1 MGITEGSVQFA
12 ESDVMTR
19 LPAKAEDLRTRAI
32 NISGIPF
39 ARDCEKRLASSGW
52 KILARE
58 HPVAYRQPIETG
70 PPNESCLDIL
80 ATYDPHPDRVDGI
93 FHRSTLARNDTS
105 LNCVIECKKAH
116 PEMKE
121 WIFFR
126 SAIRKRLFFPLLLNN
141 TDELPETPQRNFST
155 EVKCD
160 NAIELKGDWHDEKN
174 STKTGTARIQ
184 EACYQVNLAC
194 QALCTNQKHDLRA
207 LRGISTSKHL
217 VVPTIITTANL
228 LVADESA
235 SQVDHRTGETDRLD
249 YKEVDFVIYECP
261 LTSRLQFYISDRSRP
276 LDVNRIHHLTS
287 RDILIINSQ
296 NMEKTLSIL
305 ADTVIQ

>member
-1 MGITEGSVQFA
+1 
-12 ESDVMTR
+12 MTR
-19 LPAKAEDLRTRAI
+19 ERLECLRTRAI

-39 ARDCEKRLASSGW
+39 ARNCENRLGSSGW

-70 PPNESCLDIL
+70 SPNESCLDIL
-80 ATYDPHPDRVDGI
+80 TTYNPDPDRIDGSL
-93 FHRSTLARNDTS
+93 HRGALAKNDTS

-126 SAIRKRLFFPLLLNN
+126 SSIRKKLFYPLLL
-141 TDELPETPQRNFST
+141 TETGDLPETPQKNFGT
-155 EVKCD
+155 EVRCD

-194 QALCTNQKHDLRA
+194 QALCTNQKHELQA
-207 LRGISTSKHL
+207 LRRTNKHL
-217 VVPTIITTANL
+217 IIPTIITTARL
-228 LVADESA
+228 FIADEGA
-235 SQVDHRTGETDRLD
+235 SQIDPRIGEIDCLG
-249 YKEVDFVIYECP
+249 YEEVGFVVYECP
-261 LTSRLQFYISDRSRP
+261 LTGRLQFYTTDRSKSI
-276 LDVNRIHHLTS
+276 DADQIHHLSS

-296 NMEKTLSIL
+296 NMEKALSIIVE
-305 ADTVIQ
+305 TVIY